1 MERTGFVHKAYIFMY
16 DRIAN
21 IIIHGLVLL
30 TAFPIHESAHAL
42 TAHWLGDDTAK
53 EQGRISLNPMKHL
66 DLFGAIFML
75 LAGFGWAK
83 PVPINPNNFK
93 NRKVGMAVSS
103 LAGPFSNLILS
114 YVSIIIYKVLFY
126 GNLNWNNSVVDAVST
141 VFLYSVFLNV
151 GLAVFN
157 LFPIPPLDGSR
168 IFNLVLP
175 ENIYFKIMKYENI
188 IFGILF
194 IAIWL
199 GFLDKPLNFL
209 QGKAVDL
216 MNMLSGWVDIIMIMI
231 LR

>member
-1 MERTGFVHKAYIFMY
+1 MY
-16 DRIAN
+16 DRIAD

-53 EQGRISLNPMKHL
+53 EQGRITLNPMKHL
-66 DLFGAIFML
+66 DLFGAVFML

-114 YVSIIIYKVLFY
+114 YVSIIIYKLLAY

-157 LFPIPPLDGSR
+157 LLPIPPLDGSR

-194 IAIWL
+194 ISIWL
-199 GFLDKPLNFL
+199 GFLDRPLNFL

-216 MNMLSGWVDIIMIMI
+216 MNILSGWVDIIMIMI

>member
-1 MERTGFVHKAYIFMY
+1 MY
-16 DRIAN
+16 DKITD

-30 TAFPIHESAHAL
+30 TAFPIHECAHAL

-53 EQGRISLNPMKHL
+53 NQGRISLNPFKHL
-66 DLFGAIFML
+66 DLLGAVFML
-75 LAGFGWAK
+75 IAGFGWAK

-93 NRKVGMAVSS
+93 NRKVGMALSS
-103 LAGPFSNLILS
+103 LAGPFSNLLLS
-114 YVSIIIYKVLFY
+114 YISIIVYKILAYV
-126 GNLNWNNSVVDAVST
+126 NLLQNNAVIGALST

-157 LFPIPPLDGSR
+157 LLPVPPLDGSR

-175 ENIYFKIMKYENI
+175 ERIYFKVMRYENV

-199 GFLDKPLNFL
+199 GFLEKPLGFL
-209 QGKAVDL
+209 QQGAVNIMDTL
-216 MNMLSGWVDIIMIMI
+216 TGWVDVIMLNI

>member
-1 MERTGFVHKAYIFMY
+1 MY
-16 DRIAN
+16 DRIAD

-66 DLFGAIFML
+66 DLFGAVFML

-114 YVSIIIYKVLFY
+114 YVSIIIYKLLAY

-157 LFPIPPLDGSR
+157 LLPIPPLDGSR

-194 IAIWL
+194 ISIWL
-199 GFLDKPLNFL
+199 GFLDRPLSFL

-216 MNMLSGWVDIIMIMI
+216 MNILSGWVDIIMIMI

>member
-1 MERTGFVHKAYIFMY
+1 MY
-16 DRIAN
+16 DRIAD

-53 EQGRISLNPMKHL
+53 EQGRITLNPMKHL
-66 DLFGAIFML
+66 DLFGAVFML

-103 LAGPFSNLILS
+103 LAGPVSNLILS
-114 YVSIIIYKVLFY
+114 YVSIIIYKLLAY

-157 LFPIPPLDGSR
+157 LLPIPPLDGSR

-194 IAIWL
+194 ISIWL
-199 GFLDKPLNFL
+199 GFLNRPLNFL

-216 MNMLSGWVDIIMIMI
+216 MNILSGWVDIIMIMI

>member
-1 MERTGFVHKAYIFMY
+1 MEENRVAEFIM
-16 DRIAN
+16 
-21 IIIHGLVLL
+21 HGLVLL
-30 TAFPIHESAHAL
+30 TAFPIHECAHAL

-53 EQGRISLNPMKHL
+53 EQGRITLNPVRHL
-66 DLFGAIFML
+66 DLLGTVFML

-93 NRKVGMAVSS
+93 NRKAGMALSS

-114 YVSIIIYKVLFY
+114 YVSIIIYKILAY
-126 GNLNWNNSVVDAVST
+126 GNLIWDNPNVEALST
-141 VFLYSVFLNV
+141 VFVYSVFLNV

-157 LFPIPPLDGSR
+157 LLPVPPLDGSR

-175 ENIYFKIMKYENI
+175 EKIYFKVMKYENV

-194 IAIWL
+194 ISIWL
-199 GFLDKPLNFL
+199 GFLDRPLSFL

-216 MNMLSGWVDIIMIMI
+216 MDLLSGWVDIIMFMV

>member
-1 MERTGFVHKAYIFMY
+1 MY
-16 DRIAN
+16 DRIAD

-30 TAFPIHESAHAL
+30 TAFPVHESAHAL

-53 EQGRISLNPMKHL
+53 NQGRISLNPFKHL
-66 DLFGAIFML
+66 DLLGAVFML
-75 LAGFGWAK
+75 IAGFGWAK

-93 NRKVGMAVSS
+93 KRKVGMAVSS
-103 LAGPFSNLILS
+103 LAGPFSNLLLS
-114 YVSIIIYKVLFY
+114 YISIIIYKILAYANLFY
-126 GNLNWNNSVVDAVST
+126 NNFILNALCK
-141 VFLYSVFLNV
+141 VFIYSVFLNV

-157 LFPIPPLDGSR
+157 LLPVPPLDGSR

-175 ENIYFKIMKYENI
+175 EKIYFKVMKYENI

-199 GFLDKPLNFL
+199 GFLDKPLSFL
-209 QGKAVDL
+209 QGKAVDI
-216 MNMLSGWVDIIMIMI
+216 MNFLSRWVDYIMFNV

>member
-1 MERTGFVHKAYIFMY
+1 MY

-21 IIIHGLVLL
+21 IIIHGIVLL

-53 EQGRISLNPMKHL
+53 NQGRISLNPMKHL

-114 YVSIIIYKVLFY
+114 YVSIIIYKLLAY
-126 GNLNWNNSVVDAVST
+126 GNINWNNSVVDAVST

-157 LFPIPPLDGSR
+157 LLPIPPLDGSR

>member
-1 MERTGFVHKAYIFMY
+1 MY

-66 DLFGAIFML
+66 DLFGAILML

-114 YVSIIIYKVLFY
+114 YVSIIIYKLLAY
-126 GNLNWNNSVVDAVST
+126 GNLNWNNSVVDAVSM
-141 VFLYSVFLNV
+141 VFVYSVSLNV

-157 LFPIPPLDGSR
+157 LLPIPPLDGSR
-168 IFNLVLP
+168 IFNLVFP
-175 ENIYFKIMKYENI
+175 EKIYFKIMKYENI
-188 IFGILF
+188 IFFILF

-199 GFLDKPLNFL
+199 GFLERPLSFL

-216 MNMLSGWVDIIMIMI
+216 MNILSRWVDIIMIMI

>member
-1 MERTGFVHKAYIFMY
+1 MY
-16 DRIAN
+16 DRIAD

-53 EQGRISLNPMKHL
+53 NQGRISLNPFKHL
-66 DLFGAIFML
+66 ELLGAVFML
-75 LAGFGWAK
+75 IAGFGWAK

-103 LAGPFSNLILS
+103 LAGPFSNLLLS
-114 YVSIIIYKVLFY
+114 YISIIVYKIIAYANLFCNNFVLEA
-126 GNLNWNNSVVDAVST
+126 LSK

-151 GLAVFN
+151 GLALFN
-157 LFPIPPLDGSR
+157 LLPIPPLDGSR

-175 ENIYFKIMKYENI
+175 EKIYFKIMKYENI

-194 IAIWL
+194 AAIWL
-199 GFLDKPLNFL
+199 GFLNKPLSFL
-209 QGKAVDL
+209 QGKAVDI
-216 MNMLSGWVDIIMIMI
+216 MNFLSRWVDLIMFNV